1 MAIEISLRDG
11 IDPAIQTKME
21 SLAGVAKRLE
31 DQVKSLQKSLGHL
44 NAGGLNSA
52 GAAIQARMGGGSSSN
67 RGRSSY
73 ESAFV
78 TAQKQ
83 QQKTRDEI
91 AKVFNDGFLS
101 FPIIRNCIWYLFFIF
116 YSSYLLNKMFF
127 K

>member
-67 RGRSSY
+67 RGRRSY

-91 AKVFNDGFLS
+91 AKVFNDGFAAQEKQRAATEKAFDRS
-101 FPIIRNCIWYLFFIF
+101 TRAAERAANR
-116 YSSYLLNKMFF
+116 
-127 K
+127 